1 MTSRRFWPTPTS
13 DTTLRDKKYAQGGK
27 GLGYAVRTGLSI
39 SSAEDS
45 PASPCPSQA
54 SNKEMPM
61 HDGSGPTCVEFAKWS
76 DRDGC
81 WLKMCQGCCQ
91 LLLDGSSEQWS
102 ETWPRSGM
110 LLNGSACRRPT
121 WGRTT
126 FGTGSGYL
134 PTPTDVSKG
143 GGSSRSGDRIGEI
156 PTLQGMA
163 RRGMWPT
170 PQAHDAVK
178 GDPKRVGR
186 FGTEHGGRNLNDE
199 VAMWPTPTSRDHK
212 DTGDLLNV
220 EENCLLGRAVKPS
233 VATGSLNPTWVEWL
247 MGFPNGWTD
256 LDASETQSSHKSQR
270 PLEG

>member
-1 MTSRRFWPTPTS
+1 MTSAHFSHGQEPVPGMWT
-13 DTTLRDKKYAQGGK
+13 
-27 GLGYAVRTGLSI
+27 

-45 PASPCPSQA
+45 PASQSVSQA
-54 SNKEMPM
+54 NNKVMPM
-61 HDGSGPTCVEFAKWS
+61 HDGSGPKCEEFAKWS

-110 LLNGSACRRPT
+110 LLNGSACRRQT

-126 FGTGSGYL
+126 FGIGSGYL
-134 PTPTDVSKG
+134 PTVTCGDAIGARNRTSGRKPGSKHHDG
-143 GGSSRSGDRIGEI
+143 V
-156 PTLQGMA
+156 TLSDYI
-163 RRGMWPT
+163 RMWPT
-170 PQAHDAVK
+170 PQAHDAAK

>member
-1 MTSRRFWPTPTS
+1 MTSRRFWPMPTCGDAS
-13 DTTLRDKKYAQGGK
+13 GVVNKLSSRKPGSQHHSGTTLTD
-27 GLGYAVRTGLSI
+27 AVRLGLSI

-61 HDGSGPTCVEFAKWS
+61 HDGSGPTCVEFARWS

-170 PQAHDAVK
+170 PK
-178 GDPKRVGR
+178 GSPSGPDYARTGR
-186 FGTEHGGRNLNDE
+186 DGSGGDDLATM
-199 VAMWPTPTSRDHK
+199 VAREA
-212 DTGDLLNV
+212 G
-220 EENCLLGRAVKPS
+220 GQ
-233 VATGSLNPTWVEWL
+233 LNPTWVEWL

>member
-1 MTSRRFWPTPTS
+1 MTSRHFWPTPTS

-27 GLGYAVRTGLSI
+27 GLGYAVRTGELI
-39 SSAEDS
+39 SSAADS
-45 PASPCPSQA
+45 PASPSVLLA

-61 HDGSGPTCVEFAKWS
+61 HDGSGPTCVEFARWS

-81 WLKMCQGCCQ
+81 WLKMSQGCCQ
-91 LLLDGSSEQWS
+91 LLLDGSLERWS
-102 ETWPRSGM
+102 ETWPRSGV
-110 LLNGSACRRPT
+110 LSNGSACRRPT
-121 WGRTT
+121 WGRTIY
-126 FGTGSGYL
+126 GIGSGF
-134 PTPTDVSKG
+134 
-143 GGSSRSGDRIGEI
+143 
-156 PTLQGMA
+156 
-163 RRGMWPT
+163 WPT
-170 PQAHDAVK
+170 PQAHDAAK

>member
-27 GLGYAVRTGLSI
+27 GLGYAVRTGESI

-110 LLNGSACRRPT
+110 LLNGSACRRQT

-126 FGTGSGYL
+126 FGIGSGYL
-134 PTPTDVSKG
+134 PTVTCGDAIGARNRTSGRKPGSKHHDG
-143 GGSSRSGDRIGEI
+143 V
-156 PTLQGMA
+156 TLSDYI
-163 RRGMWPT
+163 RMWP
-170 PQAHDAVK
+170 
-178 GDPKRVGR
+178 
-186 FGTEHGGRNLNDE
+186 
-199 VAMWPTPTSRDHK
+199 MPTSRDHK

-220 EENCLLGRAVKPS
+220 EEKCLLGRAVKPS